1 MVKKIILLLKVLL
14 ASLVISGCCSLSDK
28 YISIPVKAICFYTTV
43 SYWDSYENKIYTPT
57 EYKQQMLDYKITD
70 SIEQEKRSV
79 IEDFVIT
86 EIYEGD
92 GVYEIIVKKD
102 SIPYEIV
109 SLKTDE
115 KKDLNIIKK
124 GKKYKMKLIPYFNF
138 YVSDNTGVNF
148 PREYTYMLY
157 IDGYKVQGANILH
170 WQLYTTPNLKGLYYI
185 PIKE

>member
-1 MVKKIILLLKVLL
+1 MVKKNILLLKVLL

-28 YISIPVKAICFYTTV
+28 YISIPVKAIRFDTTV
-43 SYWDSYENKIYTPT
+43 NYWDASENKIYTPT
-57 EYKQQMLDYKITD
+57 EYKQQMLEHKITD

-92 GVYEIIVKKD
+92 GVYEIIVKND
-102 SIPYEIV
+102 SNSYEIV

-115 KKDLNIIKK
+115 KKDLNIVKK
-124 GKKYKMKLIPYFNF
+124 GKKYRMKLIPYFNF
-138 YVSDNTGVNF
+138 YDSEDTGF
-148 PREYTYMLY
+148 PRERTYMLY
-157 IDGYKVQGANILH
+157 IDGYKIQGANILH
-170 WQLYTTPNLKGLYYI
+170 WQLYTTPNLKGLYYL